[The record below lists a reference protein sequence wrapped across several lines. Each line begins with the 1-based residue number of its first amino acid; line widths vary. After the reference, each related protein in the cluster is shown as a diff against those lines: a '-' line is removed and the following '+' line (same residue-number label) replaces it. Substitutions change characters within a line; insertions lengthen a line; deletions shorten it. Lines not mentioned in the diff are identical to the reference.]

1 MQISQLLKQEGIQ
14 LELSSLNKE
23 SVLKELADLL
33 EKTDCLNDQEQFLQA
48 IWEREDK
55 GSTGIGFGVAIPH
68 GKSNAVKRAGIAFG
82 YSRGGIDY
90 QSLDEKPAHIFF
102 MIAVPESSEDEHLQ
116 VLAKLSR
123 MLVYEDFRQQLAHL
137 TSKENLIEIIESKE

>member
-1 MQISQLLKQEGIQ
+1 MQISQLLKLEGIQ

-23 SVLKELADLL
+23 SVLKELAALL

-48 IWEREDK
+48 IWEREAK
-55 GSTGIGFGVAIPH
+55 SSTGIGFGVAIPH

-82 YSRGGIDY
+82 YSKGGIDY

-102 MIAVPESSEDEHLQ
+102 MIAVPEASEDEHLQ

>member
-1 MQISQLLKQEGIQ
+1 MQISQLLKLAGIQ

-33 EKTDCLNDQEQFLQA
+33 EKTGCLNDQEQFFQA

-82 YSRGGIDY
+82 YSKGGIDY
-90 QSLDEKPAHIFF
+90 QSLDEQPAHIFF

>member
-1 MQISQLLKQEGIQ
+1 MQISQLLKLEGIQ

-82 YSRGGIDY
+82 YSKGGIDY
-90 QSLDEKPAHIFF
+90 QSLDEKPARIFF

-137 TSKENLIEIIESKE
+137 TSKENLIEIIENKE